1 MKKVTYCTN
10 STIAE
15 AWAVIV
21 GKPGSVN
28 DAEAGAIE
36 FSAQQRLG
44 PLRKEPAIV
53 LVESANRDIVPPFW
67 REQLSSREGR
77 YLARFGHRYLSVHFL
92 RRGEDKYETYART
105 LQPSVEGWLD
115 TFSATLG
122 TGKAQYPVERVSF
135 GYDNAFEFPVAD
147 FDLSRYFKLNVGIGA
162 ESAGNGLSALEINFR
177 ASQGEKKLPVSVN
190 LMVHGD
196 PTVPQQVR
204 VRTKVEAQVPV
215 VNDCSFVEKA
225 KLMVLLAEAKEAAKT
240 VFFDIATDE
249 THRIMGAQY
258 ARDAAAT

>member
-1 MKKVTYCTN
+1 MKTVTYCTN

-21 GKPGSVN
+21 GKPGALN
-28 DAEAGAIE
+28 DAEAGALE

-67 REQLSSREGR
+67 REQLSWSDGR

-92 RRGEDKYETYART
+92 RRGDEKYETYATT
-105 LQPSVEGWLD
+105 LQPKVEGWLD
-115 TFSATLG
+115 TFRATLG
-122 TGKAQYPVERVSF
+122 GDKAQYPVERVSF
-135 GYDNAFEFPVAD
+135 GYDNALEFPAAD
-147 FDLSRYFKLNVGIGA
+147 FDLSRYFKINVGIGA
-162 ESAGNGLSALEINFR
+162 EAAGNGLAALEVNFR

-190 LMVHGD
+190 LMVQAD
-196 PTVPQQVR
+196 PAVPQQVR
-204 VRTKVEAQVPV
+204 VRTKVEAHVPV
-215 VNDCSFVEKA
+215 VSDCSFVEKA
-225 KLMVLLAEAKEAAKT
+225 KLLALLAEAKEAAKT

-249 THRIMGAQY
+249 THRIMGVQY
-258 ARDAAAT
+258 ARDATAK